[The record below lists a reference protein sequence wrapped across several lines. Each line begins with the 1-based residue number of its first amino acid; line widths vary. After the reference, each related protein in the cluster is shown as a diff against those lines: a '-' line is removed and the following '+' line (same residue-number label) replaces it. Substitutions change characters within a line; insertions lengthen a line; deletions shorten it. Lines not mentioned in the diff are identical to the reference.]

1 MTSKSRMVIDVT
13 IEDIKASEK
22 VMLTPADVAEALGVD
37 AQGIRVMAH
46 EQPERLGF
54 PVVVCGRNGRA
65 VRIPRIAFLKYL
77 GID

>member
-1 MTSKSRMVIDVT
+1 MTID
-13 IEDIKASEK
+13 DIKSSDK

-54 PVVVCGRNGRA
+54 PVTVCGRNGRA

>member
-1 MTSKSRMVIDVT
+1 MTLDEIKSSD
-13 IEDIKASEK
+13 K

-37 AQGIRVMAH
+37 PQGIRVMAH

-65 VRIPRIAFLKYL
+65 VRIPRVAFLRYI
-77 GID
+77 GYEQ

>member
-1 MTSKSRMVIDVT
+1 MT
-13 IEDIKASEK
+13 IEDIKSSDK

-37 AQGIRVMAH
+37 PQGIRVMAH

-54 PVVVCGRNGRA
+54 PVTVCGRNGRA

>member
-13 IEDIKASEK
+13 IEDIKTSDK
-22 VMLTPADVAEALGVD
+22 VMLTPADIAEALGVD

-54 PVVVCGRNGRA
+54 QVVICGRNGRA
-65 VRIPRIAFLKYL
+65 VRIPRLAFLKFL
-77 GID
+77 GVD

>member
-1 MTSKSRMVIDVT
+1 MTLD
-13 IEDIKASEK
+13 EIKASDK

-54 PVVVCGRNGRA
+54 PVVVFGRNGRV

>member
-1 MTSKSRMVIDVT
+1 MTLDEIKSST
-13 IEDIKASEK
+13 K

-54 PVVVCGRNGRA
+54 PVTVCGRNGRA
-65 VRIPRIAFLKYL
+65 VRIPRLAFLKFL
-77 GID
+77 GVN

>member
-1 MTSKSRMVIDVT
+1 MTLDEIKSST
-13 IEDIKASEK
+13 K

-65 VRIPRIAFLKYL
+65 VRIPRLAFMKFL
-77 GID
+77 GVD

>member
-1 MTSKSRMVIDVT
+1 MTVDEIKSST
-13 IEDIKASEK
+13 K
-22 VMLTPADVAEALGVD
+22 VMLTPADIAEALGVD

-65 VRIPRIAFLKYL
+65 VRIPRLAFLKFL
-77 GID
+77 GVD

>member
-1 MTSKSRMVIDVT
+1 MTLD
-13 IEDIKASEK
+13 EIKASTK

-54 PVVVCGRNGRA
+54 QVVICGRNGRA
-65 VRIPRIAFLKYL
+65 VRIPRIAFLKFL